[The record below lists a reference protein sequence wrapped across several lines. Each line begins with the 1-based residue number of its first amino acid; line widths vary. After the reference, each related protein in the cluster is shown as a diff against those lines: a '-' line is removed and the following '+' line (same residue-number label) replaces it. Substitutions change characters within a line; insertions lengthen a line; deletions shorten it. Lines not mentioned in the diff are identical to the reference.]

1 MEVGGGTIK
10 RHTSCA
16 LLLVICMTM
25 CIIPSAVG
33 TENQVASDNIAK
45 IGLKED
51 KNVLEVNA
59 ASKKKKVKAKTKKAT
74 KKVKAKK
81 TYKKTYKKSKVKYT
95 KVRVK
100 YRYKGKWRYKWV
112 YKKSYSSVSAYSTTK
127 TVNTQT
133 SSGSW
138 SSDPTLDAIMRS
150 GSGFGYSSAYHTGAD
165 IARHGAGD
173 CWAMSDYLNS
183 KFQAAGYQSR
193 IIQYATSYSSQHR
206 SVQVFLNGAW
216 QTVPYRSYGYNYLF
230 V

>member
-1 MEVGGGTIK
+1 
-10 RHTSCA
+10 
-16 LLLVICMTM
+16 MTM

-33 TENQVASDNIAK
+33 TENQVASDNSAK

-74 KKVKAKK
+74 KKVKATKKTYKKKVKVTKK
-81 TYKKTYKKSKVKYT
+81 TYKKTYKKAKVKYT

-100 YRYKGKWRYKWV
+100 YRYKGKWKYKWV

-127 TVNTQT
+127 TVNTPT
-133 SSGSW
+133 SSSGSW
-138 SSDPTLDAIMRS
+138 SNDPTLDAIMRS
-150 GSGFGYSSAYHTGAD
+150 GSRFGYSSAYHTGAD
-165 IARHGAGD
+165 IANHGAGD

-183 KFQAAGYQSR
+183 KFRAAGYNSR
-193 IIQYATSYSSQHR
+193 IIQYATSYSSRHR